1 MFSLSDPVMPMQH
14 LFCLISVFAGVAP
27 SCRASVL
34 EVASAKKIS
43 PFPLLFRD
51 LTLYLG
57 WADRIRGK
65 KRVAR
70 GELLE
75 YMHYVS
81 YPTEKK
87 TALRV
92 GMRAAGGAAR

>member
-1 MFSLSDPVMPMQH
+1 MLRQHLLKPNPCICWCAVFTHDLSSGGWSCKESLSIS
-14 LFCLISVFAGVAP
+14 LIIAGFN
-27 SCRASVL
+27 S
-34 EVASAKKIS
+34 
-43 PFPLLFRD
+43 LFRM
-51 LTLYLG
+51 G
-57 WADRIRGK
+57 PKNQGEK
-65 KRVAR
+65 GAR
-70 GELLE
+70 RELLE